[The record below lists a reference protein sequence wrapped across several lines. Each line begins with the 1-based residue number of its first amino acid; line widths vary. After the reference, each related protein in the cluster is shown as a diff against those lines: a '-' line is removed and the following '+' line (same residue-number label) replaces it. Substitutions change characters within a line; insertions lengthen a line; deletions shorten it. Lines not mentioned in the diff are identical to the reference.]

1 VSQTFQFYDARAK
14 ESAAEAKKAELV
26 MVRERA
32 ERSAAVWRSLADQAK
47 KVERD
52 RAKAELVRAERRAAE
67 ADEAARI
74 AETADA
80 QD

>member
-1 VSQTFQFYDARAK
+1 MSQTFQFYDARAK
-14 ESAAEAKKAELV
+14 ESAAEAEKAELV

-32 ERSAAVWRSLADQAK
+32 ERSAAVWRSLANQAK

-67 ADEAARI
+67 AEEAARI
-74 AETADA
+74 AEAAET

>member
-1 VSQTFQFYDARAK
+1 MSQTFQFYDARAK

-67 ADEAARI
+67 AEEAARI

>member
-52 RAKAELVRAERRAAE
+52 RAKAEVVRAERRAAE
-67 ADEAARI
+67 AEEAARI
-74 AETADA
+74 AETVEA

>member
-1 VSQTFQFYDARAK
+1 MSQTFQFYDARAK
-14 ESAAEAKKAELV
+14 ESAAEAEKAELV

-32 ERSAAVWRSLADQAK
+32 ERSAAVWRSLSNQAT

-67 ADEAARI
+67 AEEAARI
-74 AETADA
+74 AEAAET

>member
-1 VSQTFQFYDARAK
+1 MSQTFQFYDARAK
-14 ESAAEAKKAELV
+14 ESAAEAEKAELV

-32 ERSAAVWRSLADQAK
+32 ERSAAVWRSLANQAK

-67 ADEAARI
+67 AEEAARI
-74 AETADA
+74 AEAAETLD
-80 QD
+80 

>member
-1 VSQTFQFYDARAK
+1 MSQTFQFYEARAK
-14 ESAAEAKKAELV
+14 ESAAEAEKAELV

-32 ERSAAVWRSLADQAK
+32 ERSAAVWRSLANQAK

-67 ADEAARI
+67 AEEAARI
-74 AETADA
+74 AEAAET

>member
-1 VSQTFQFYDARAK
+1 
-14 ESAAEAKKAELV
+14 

-32 ERSAAVWRSLADQAK
+32 ERSAAVWRSLANQAK

-67 ADEAARI
+67 AEEAARI
-74 AETADA
+74 AEAAET

>member
-1 VSQTFQFYDARAK
+1 MSQTFQFYDARAK
-14 ESAAEAKKAELV
+14 ESAAEADKAELV

-32 ERSAAVWRSLADQAK
+32 ERSAAVWRSLANQAK

-52 RAKAELVRAERRAAE
+52 RAKAEVVRAERRAAE
-67 ADEAARI
+67 AEEATRI
-74 AETADA
+74 AEAAEA